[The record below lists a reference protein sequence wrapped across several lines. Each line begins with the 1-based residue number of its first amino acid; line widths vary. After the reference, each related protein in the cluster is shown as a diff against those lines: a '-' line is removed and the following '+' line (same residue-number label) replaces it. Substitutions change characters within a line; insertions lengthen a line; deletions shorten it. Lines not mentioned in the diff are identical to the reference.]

1 MGRKTNKETREVD
14 ARKLRKVLEGT
25 GKTLSEASR
34 EIGRSS
40 AYFSTIINCY
50 PYITASSVKLI
61 EAVFG
66 IKPEEYIKEEEEQFN
81 PNDLFGDVE
90 NPDDF
95 VVPAKF
101 VVYSGVQSDMMFLSD
116 AYDIKSY
123 NGGETI
129 EMLVY
134 NRDVGFFYQATEDS
148 KTKRVLIKR
157 ATNLDVA
164 KFADAPE
171 GEWVSFPE

>member
-14 ARKLRKVLEGT
+14 VRKLRKVLEGT

-66 IKPEEYIKEEEEQFN
+66 IKPEEYIKEEEAQFSL
-81 PNDLFGDVE
+81 NDLFGDVE

-95 VVPAKF
+95 VVPAKY
-101 VVYSGVQSDMMFLSD
+101 VVYSGVHSDMMFLSD

-123 NGGETI
+123 NGGETV

-148 KTKRVLIKR
+148 RTKRVLIKR

-164 KFADAPE
+164 KFAGVPE